1 MKVHYYIYLIIAGIL
16 LLSGCNNSSLRE
28 REYAEYQQFTNEIMT
43 GLLPYF
49 PYASNDTMLVF
60 ENESGTHKDTLSF
73 FKNER
78 GSNVAQTVSISEY
91 EPLYPGDYVGLFFHL
106 RLVTIFHSVETKIT
120 QDVIVSNRAQLSKD
134 STGTIHWGGRLY
146 YIEDASKGEQLYEQS
161 EYINLNRLNSYLK
174 DSIALKPIDENP
186 FSGYMIY
193 VRHKGLV
200 EYSFDGQE
208 IWRLVEE

>member
-1 MKVHYYIYLIIAGIL
+1 MDTYQKIVKQVIWIVALCTTPLLL

-28 REYAEYQQFTNEIMT
+28 KEYAEYQQFTNEIMT

-49 PYASNDTMLVF
+49 PYASDDTMLVF

-106 RLVTIFHSVETKIT
+106 RLVTIFHSVETKYSLCKA
-120 QDVIVSNRAQLSKD
+120 VLRAL
-134 STGTIHWGGRLY
+134 
-146 YIEDASKGEQLYEQS
+146 
-161 EYINLNRLNSYLK
+161 
-174 DSIALKPIDENP
+174 
-186 FSGYMIY
+186 FSGI
-193 VRHKGLV
+193 
-200 EYSFDGQE
+200 
-208 IWRLVEE
+208 